1 MSFASGTARAGR
13 QAFDDDLA
21 VRRDSSLS
29 GSSFFLFFILLGPDC
44 FRTGLEEPYLIGPF
58 IDAPFHIHVAAVM
71 FFNGFGICSQFFD
84 LFVRNDL
91 LFLQFRR
98 NEFFFAVAARFADQ
112 FDRFGIDHLGEDSQ
126 VIFADFEVIRRNRAL
141 YDVFAEAPGAF
152 DGNRRIVARDQVDR
166 EHDAGGFGED
176 HHLDGGAQSD
186 GEMIEALFRTIVRSA
201 VRKGRC
207 ITFLDLLDDHVSALD
222 VEVRVLLAGK
232 AGIGQIFRCCTG
244 TDGDEG
250 IGFADFLAQ
259 FFITLADVCCQISR
273 HFSIADCL
281 ADLSRDIAE
290 LDSVFD
296 VSQAFQQF
304 RDGDVHARF
313 MHEMTIAFCRR
324 RKPIGNGDIRLGCQ
338 FTEGRR
344 FPAYEGNISPA
355 QFIEPQYI
363 CFFSVLCH
371 NPYLLLLYP
380 SVYAKLSA
388 CYVYSTLFICK
399 CQWPFLKSYVIP
411 LLRVYYM

>member
-1 MSFASGTARAGR
+1 MAKKIGVIIDFLNDKYERQLNAAAAKYGYEIEYFPSSAEAVGRVDDCEILYGHCSQKVIRSAKSLKWYCCCWAGVDHFCDDGLYQNPDCLLSNSSGAYGTTISEHLIMVCLMLLRRQMEYTEIIRAGGWETLPGGIR
-13 QAFDDDLA
+13 SLHGARITVLGTGDIGTEFARRAQAFHPA
-21 VRRDSSLS
+21 CITGVRR
-29 GSSFFLFFILLGPDC
+29 
-44 FRTGLEEPYLIGPF
+44 T
-58 IDAPFHIHVAAVM
+58 
-71 FFNGFGICSQFFD
+71 
-84 LFVRNDL
+84 
-91 LFLQFRR
+91 
-98 NEFFFAVAARFADQ
+98 
-112 FDRFGIDHLGEDSQ
+112 
-126 VIFADFEVIRRNRAL
+126 
-141 YDVFAEAPGAF
+141 
-152 DGNRRIVARDQVDR
+152 
-166 EHDAGGFGED
+166 
-176 HHLDGGAQSD
+176 
-186 GEMIEALFRTIVRSA
+186 VRSSDPA
-201 VRKGRC
+201 F
-207 ITFLDLLDDHVSALD
+207 T
-222 VEVRVLLAGK
+222 
-232 AGIGQIFRCCTG
+232 
-244 TDGDEG
+244 
-250 IGFADFLAQ
+250 
-259 FFITLADVCCQISR
+259 
-273 HFSIADCL
+273 SIHA
-281 ADLSRDIAE
+281 IAE

-338 FTEGRR
+338 FTKGRR

-411 LLRVYYM
+411 LLMVYYM